1 MYGGMIASA
10 VSFVFGLAVTAVLY
24 KDAAPAEK
32 LTVVAEKADG
42 TAEREIIK
50 APLAGKI
57 VALEEVPDEAFAM
70 GVLGKGIAIE
80 PSDGKVVAPADCT
93 VMTLFPTGHAIGL
106 VTDKGAEILIHIGM
120 DTVKLEGK
128 YFTTKVKQGDH
139 VQAGTTLIEFDKDK
153 IAAAGYN
160 TITPVIV
167 TNHAQYMDMVITDE
181 KDVAE
186 EANLL
191 TVIA

>member
-1 MYGGMIASA
+1 
-10 VSFVFGLAVTAVLY
+10 
-24 KDAAPAEK
+24 
-32 LTVVAEKADG
+32 
-42 TAEREIIK
+42 
-50 APLAGKI
+50 
-57 VALEEVPDEAFAM
+57 
-70 GVLGKGIAIE
+70 
-80 PSDGKVVAPADCT
+80 
-93 VMTLFPTGHAIGL
+93 MTLFPTGHAIGL

-167 TNHAQYMDMVITDE
+167 TNHAQYMDMVVTDE